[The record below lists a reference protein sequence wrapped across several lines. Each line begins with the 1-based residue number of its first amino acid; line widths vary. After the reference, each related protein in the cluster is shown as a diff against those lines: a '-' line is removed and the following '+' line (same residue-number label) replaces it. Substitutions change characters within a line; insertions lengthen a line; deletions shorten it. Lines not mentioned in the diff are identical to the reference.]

1 MSSQIV
7 FKAKSERLKEQFAK
21 RAKQEGVPMSTVL
34 NAMMEEY
41 VSGRIAFGIT
51 HFDDLDFHELS
62 EDEITDEMRMRIE
75 ESKKKPLSA
84 FTNI

>member
-7 FKAKSERLKEQFAK
+7 FKAKSEHLKEQFSK
-21 RAKQEGVPMSTVL
+21 RAKKDGIPMSTIL

-41 VSGRIAFGIT
+41 VSWRIAFGIT
-51 HFDDLDFHELS
+51 HTDDLDFRELR
-62 EDEITDEMRMRIE
+62 EDEVTDAMRLRIE

>member
-41 VSGRIAFGIT
+41 VSGRIAFGII
-51 HFDDLDFHELS
+51 HINDLDFRELS
-62 EDEITDEMRMRIE
+62 EDEVTDEMRMRIE
-75 ESKKKPLSA
+75 EVNKKPLSA
-84 FTNI
+84 FSNI

>member
-21 RAKQEGVPMSTVL
+21 RAKQDGVPMSTIL

-41 VSGRIAFGIT
+41 VSGKIAFGIT
-51 HFDDLDFHELS
+51 HFDDLNFRELR
-62 EDEITDEMRMRIE
+62 EEEITDAMRLRIE

>member
-7 FKAKSERLKEQFAK
+7 FKAKNERLKQQFAK
-21 RAKQEGVPMSTVL
+21 RAKQEGVPMSTIL

-51 HFDDLDFHELS
+51 HFDDLDFRELS
-62 EDEITDEMRMRIE
+62 QDEITDEMRIKAEIVRNA
-75 ESKKKPLSA
+75 PLSS

>member
-1 MSSQIV
+1 
-7 FKAKSERLKEQFAK
+7 
-21 RAKQEGVPMSTVL
+21 MSTIL

-51 HFDDLDFHELS
+51 HFDDLDFRELS
-62 EDEITDEMRMRIE
+62 EDEVTDEMHMRIQ
-75 ESKKKPLSA
+75 ESKKKPLYA